1 MKNINLNKHQN
12 YEILNLIGYG
22 LSKFNDKFIKEF
34 GFTTKTAFYEY
45 CVKNN
50 IAQTIGTVKNRMD
63 LFDHFFQIMG
73 EKVGG
78 KKAIHIFI
86 ENF

>member
-34 GFTTKTAFYEY
+34 GFTTKMAFYEY

-63 LFDHFFQIMG
+63 LFDHFFPS
-73 EKVGG
+73 
-78 KKAIHIFI
+78 F
-86 ENF
+86 